1 MQQISNISI
10 LFKDKYL
17 LYYMLQQDDD
27 YNETMEDI
35 YLKYQKIENSKFY
48 IIIENKQIN
57 IYIPNTLEMKN
68 NITCQGYILDVNAG
82 EYDPL
87 GWIKSIQVMS
97 KDVYYKK

>member
-97 KDVYYKK
+97 KDVYY